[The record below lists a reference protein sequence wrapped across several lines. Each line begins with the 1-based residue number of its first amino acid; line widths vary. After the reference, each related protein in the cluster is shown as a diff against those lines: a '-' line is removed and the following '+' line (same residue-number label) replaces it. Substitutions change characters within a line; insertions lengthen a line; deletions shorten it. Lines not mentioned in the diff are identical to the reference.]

1 VNRHAVTSEAQ
12 VLVGAAQ
19 QSIDEKQAPES
30 AWGTRLGKRDSSYWR
45 RTDLPHTP
53 KQHVLYPLVHS
64 NCYGSSPTHKL
75 LFMSAIILPES
86 GMNSAFCSVASALW
100 LNRGEDI
107 IGERYPMTW
116 AEQWINEHYSTRA
129 WARMRLE
136 AASYGTT

>member
-1 VNRHAVTSEAQ
+1 MQSRAKRRSSWVQPNK
-12 VLVGAAQ
+12 VLMRSKRQKAPGEPAWGKETVHIGAAP
-19 QSIDEKQAPES
+19 IFR
-30 AWGTRLGKRDSSYWR
+30 TRPSS
-45 RTDLPHTP
+45 T
-53 KQHVLYPLVHS
+53 YPLVHS

-100 LNRGEDI
+100 SNRGEDI